1 MSDQKQKRLNS
12 KSKSPD
18 GPDLSQPQAGTIYGA
33 YLYWDNVK
41 WASEN
46 ATVHLGINSGKNYQ
60 GNQSI
65 AIGANAG
72 TNSQGNFSVALGS
85 GAGYNLQGNQSIAI
99 GSGAGYSNQ
108 FPNAV
113 AIGQYAGNLTQG
125 MNAIAIGTGAGTIL
139 QADTAIAVGWN
150 AGQTSQ
156 STSSIA
162 VGQNAGQYLQGVN
175 SVAVGQNA
183 GQYRQGSNSIAIGQ
197 NAGQTNQPAH
207 SIVLNATSTAINP
220 TTTGFFIS
228 TIQGPRSSSNVLSY
242 DTATNEIFYNGS
254 SERYKYDI
262 TALSTDTTAIYK
274 LRPREF
280 KYKLDGAQDIG
291 LIAEEAYECD
301 RAFAYLDKDQLPEGI
316 QWNVITTYLIAEV
329 RKLKM
334 ELLELEQQN

>member
-1 MSDQKQKRLNS
+1 MSSPQIRLNS

-46 ATVHLGINSGKNYQ
+46 ATVHLGINAGKNYQ

-85 GAGYNLQGNQSIAI
+85 GAGYNLQGDQSIAI

-156 STSSIA
+156 STSSI
-162 VGQNAGQYLQGVN
+162 
-175 SVAVGQNA
+175 AVGQNA

-334 ELLELEQQN
+334 ELLELEQQH